1 MGLNFEYFYDWV
13 RKNLDINLDA
23 YKEKQLQ
30 RRIGTVMKKAG
41 ATTLE
46 EYSTLIS
53 QDENH
58 RKAFL
63 DYITINVT
71 EFFRN
76 KDIFQEFET
85 LLINNLLPKFNDIKI
100 WSAACSIGAE
110 PYSISIILNKY
121 NKFNKYNYKI
131 IATDI
136 DEGILKRANQG
147 NFKPH
152 EIRNIK
158 QEDLNQYFSFEDN
171 HYNIKD
177 EFKEKITFKKHDL
190 ILDRYESG
198 FHAVV
203 CRNVAIYFKNE
214 TKEEIYRKIS
224 ESLVS
229 GGIFF
234 IGATESIYNPKEY
247 GLRKLST
254 FIYEK
259 I

>member
-1 MGLNFEYFYDWV
+1 MDLNFDYFYEWV
-13 RKNLDINLDA
+13 RKNLNINLGA

-30 RRIGTVMKKAG
+30 RRIGTVMKRAG

-53 QDENH
+53 ENENLK
-58 RKAFL
+58 KAFL

-76 KDIFQEFET
+76 KDIFHEFEAI
-85 LLINNLLPKFNDIKI
+85 LVNNLLPKFSDIKI

-110 PYSISIILNKY
+110 PYSIGIILDKY
-121 NKFNKYNYKI
+121 NKYNKYNYKI
-131 IATDI
+131 LATDI
-136 DEGILKRANQG
+136 DEGILERAKLG
-147 NFKPH
+147 SFKAH
-152 EIRNIK
+152 EMKNLK
-158 QEDLNQYFSFEDN
+158 QEDLNKYFSLEGN
-171 HYNIKD
+171 YYNIKED
-177 EFKEKITFKKHDL
+177 LKEKIEFKKHDL
-190 ILDRYESG
+190 ILDGYENG
-198 FHAVV
+198 FHVVV

-214 TKEEIYRKIS
+214 TKEEIYRRIS
-224 ESLVS
+224 DSLVS

-234 IGATESIYNPKEY
+234 IGATESIYNPKDF